1 MIMPAQ
7 YEDSMQELSATLE
20 NQPIGK
26 SAVDIKVK
34 AMKDTVEVLKCYGY
48 DAGADIFVDIMMK
61 MFG

>member
-1 MIMPAQ
+1 MIMPAH
-7 YEDSMQELSATLE
+7 YEDSMQELLATLE

-34 AMKDTVEVLKCYGY
+34 AIKDTVEVLKCYGY